1 MASELADLGK
11 IRFKSAMQTADRL
24 IVALDVPTV
33 AEALALVTRLGDS
46 VRFYKV
52 GMWLFFDPAFH
63 ALIDELVATGK
74 QVFLDYKMYDI
85 PETVRRGVAAV
96 ARRGARIV
104 TVHGDPEIIAAAAD
118 GAAGTDLLVFA
129 ITVLTSQ
136 DDAALLA
143 MGYDRTVPE
152 LIALRART
160 AAVAGAHGLIASASD
175 DPAALRLQAGAPLL
189 VATPGIRLPGA
200 AGDDQKRVATPE
212 AAIAAGA
219 DYLVVGRPITRAA
232 DPAAA
237 AALVL
242 ASMGRGYRIGPN
254 TAVPA
259 A

>member
-1 MASELADLGK
+1 MEHP
-11 IRFKSAMQTADRL
+11 IRLADRL

-33 AEALALVTRLGDS
+33 DAARALVGRLGEA
-46 VRFYKV
+46 VRFYKI
-52 GMWLFFDPAFH
+52 GMWLFFDPACH
-63 ALIDELVATGK
+63 VLIDELVHAGK

-85 PETVRRGVAAV
+85 PETVRRGVTAV

-104 TVHGDPEIIAAAAD
+104 TVHGDPEIVAAAAE

-136 DDAALLA
+136 DDAALRA
-143 MGYDRTVPE
+143 MGYERTVPE

-160 AAVAGAHGLIASASD
+160 AAAAGAHGLIASASD
-175 DPAALRLQAGAPLL
+175 DPAALRRQAGAPLL

-200 AGDDQKRVATPE
+200 VADDQKRIATPE
-212 AAIAAGA
+212 SAIAAGA

-237 AALVL
+237 AAAVL
-242 ASMGRGYRIGPN
+242 ASMERGYRTGPN
-254 TAVPA
+254 TATPA